1 MLDGM
6 LDGIAVLDG
15 MLDGLDRVE
24 RLEIGTAPAYCGG
37 MEHVNSNLNQTKELP
52 RLLRIPTVAEVLA
65 ISRPQ
70 VYSLIYRG
78 ELPCV
83 RIGRSV
89 RVPEA
94 AVRQIAER
102 GLTHPAG

>member
-1 MLDGM
+1 M
-6 LDGIAVLDG
+6 A
-15 MLDGLDRVE
+15 E
-24 RLEIGTAPAYCGG
+24 
-37 MEHVNSNLNQTKELP
+37 VNNNLNNGKELP
-52 RLLRIPTVAEVLA
+52 RLLRIPAVAETLA

-102 GLTHPAG
+102 GLTSQAR

>member
-1 MLDGM
+1 M
-6 LDGIAVLDG
+6 A
-15 MLDGLDRVE
+15 E
-24 RLEIGTAPAYCGG
+24 
-37 MEHVNSNLNQTKELP
+37 VNNNLNHGKELP
-52 RLLRIPTVAEVLA
+52 RLLRIPVVAEVLA

-94 AVRQIAER
+94 AVRTIAER
-102 GLTHPAG
+102 GLTHPAR

>member
-1 MLDGM
+1 M
-6 LDGIAVLDG
+6 A
-15 MLDGLDRVE
+15 E
-24 RLEIGTAPAYCGG
+24 
-37 MEHVNSNLNQTKELP
+37 VNNNLNSGKELP
-52 RLLRIPTVAEVLA
+52 RLLRIPVVAEVLA

-94 AVRQIAER
+94 AVRQIAEQ
-102 GLTHPAG
+102 GLAVQAR

>member
-1 MLDGM
+1 VLDGM

-15 MLDGLDRVE
+15 MLDGLDRSA
-24 RLEIGTAPAYCGG
+24 RLEIGTHLAYCGG
-37 MEHVNSNLNQTKELP
+37 MAEVNNNPSNGKELP

-94 AVRQIAER
+94 AVRRIAEH
-102 GLTHPAG
+102 GLAVQAD